1 MTLADSF
8 HRPRQLLRN
17 PPDSGARTPDTWPVR
32 AGSPERVRLPLS
44 GRREAGRFRPAGRA
58 SEPLR
63 LCALAVVESSG
74 PLGGLEVLNRLAP
87 VARRLGEWPPT
98 FPLLHELEEDGCL
111 AASADLPR
119 RYRIT
124 AAGRHEALR
133 LAGIYGSHLSERLGP
148 GALLGTLLFPTPD

>member
-8 HRPRQLLRN
+8 HQPHQPLRN
-17 PPDSGARTPDTWPVR
+17 PPK
-32 AGSPERVRLPLS
+32 
-44 GRREAGRFRPAGRA
+44 PAGRSRDAWLVRA
-58 SEPLR
+58 SSAEQGGPPRPARQAAAPLWQAGRAPDLLR
-63 LCALAVVESSG
+63 LCALAVVESAG
-74 PLGGLEVLNRLAP
+74 PLGGLEILNRLAP
-87 VARRLGEWPPT
+87 VARRLGELPPT

-133 LAGIYGSHLSERLGP
+133 LAGTCGSLLSERLGP
-148 GALLGTLLFPTPD
+148 GALLGTILFPSPG